1 MKIDYE
7 YLSKIRRAV
16 ALYTKRK
23 TSNILDG
30 DFHSIHRGRSL
41 EFDDL

>member
-1 MKIDYE
+1 MNIDYE

-16 ALYTKRK
+16 ALYTNKK

-30 DFHSIHRGRSL
+30 DFIPYIREEVWNL
-41 EFDDL
+41 KI